1 MSRAAL
7 QTFKSRP
14 NWHNTMQAIHGFLK
28 GLVKPNPD
36 KPESRK

>member
-14 NWHNTMQAIHGFLK
+14 NWHDTMAAIHGFLK
-28 GLVKPNPD
+28 RQVMLKND
-36 KPESRK
+36 AD